1 MIFFYYVKTIL
12 YILYS
17 FSEKNAKNTS
27 NLLLKR
33 CNTMVRIIHMWDTSL
48 ILLFLKNVSTSKNFH
63 LQGGRF
69 FSWNFQIALD
79 KAVFRKIV
87 RPKNE
92 GCWSKLKIKLIILPL
107 STCTPFCSPRPKIR
121 TNNFLI
127 FKLKMLF

>member
-1 MIFFYYVKTIL
+1 MWKQFYIFFIRFLKKTQKIHLIYYSKDVTQWCVLFTCEIP
-12 YILYS
+12 
-17 FSEKNAKNTS
+17 
-27 NLLLKR
+27 
-33 CNTMVRIIHMWDTSL
+33 HL

-79 KAVFRKIV
+79 KAVFCKIV
-87 RPKNE
+87 RTKNE